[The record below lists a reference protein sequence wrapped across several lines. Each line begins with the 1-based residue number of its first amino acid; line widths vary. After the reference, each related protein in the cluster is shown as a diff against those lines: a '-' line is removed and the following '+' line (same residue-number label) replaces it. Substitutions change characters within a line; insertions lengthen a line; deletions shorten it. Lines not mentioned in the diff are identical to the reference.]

1 MAPRAVDHRPKSVTD
16 LQLWLGQEVAGTL
29 REDTEL
35 IAHGGTALT
44 LLGLKDSTKDVDIS
58 FRTKED
64 FDRVVTTLERLG
76 YERTADLRPT
86 PRETQFRYENPSSP
100 VDVVDI
106 RYPTWNNWRLTKKVL
121 EEARAI
127 PHGRV
132 RLVLLDRDAIFLFK
146 TYPLRDTDLDDLRT
160 IIERSLPNAA
170 RVIQLFDEQDRLHRA
185 ELGREDIEYEP
196 LFHIVNL
203 RVRYAASLH
212 LIGKAY
218 AARIPRIDDHAQ
230 LRFRQLKLRQ
240 HLPELL
246 KVLRDPASVP
256 NWDGILGK
264 DIERLRQRLSAG
276 TG

>member
-1 MAPRAVDHRPKSVTD
+1 MAPRAVDLRPKSVTD
-16 LQLWLGQEVAGTL
+16 VQQWLSQEVAGTL
-29 REDTEL
+29 LEDTEL

-44 LLGLKDSTKDVDIS
+44 LLGLKDSTKDVDFS

-64 FDRVVTTLERLG
+64 FDRLVTTLERLG
-76 YERTADLRPT
+76 YARTADLRPT
-86 PRETQFRYENPSSP
+86 PRETQFRYENPASP

-106 RYPTWNNWRLTKKVL
+106 RYPTWNNWILTKKVL

-127 PHGRV
+127 PHGRI
-132 RLVLLDRDAIFLFK
+132 RLILLDRDAIFLFK

-160 IIERSLPNAA
+160 VIERSLPDAA
-170 RVIQLFDEQDRLHRA
+170 RVIQLFDEQDQSHRA

-203 RVRYAASLH
+203 RVRHAASLH
-212 LIGKAY
+212 LIGEAH

-240 HLPELL
+240 RLPELI

-256 NWDGILGK
+256 NWDRILGK
-264 DIERLRQRLSAG
+264 DIERLRQRLTAG